1 MSMDKGILFEKIKKV
16 LEKDFSL
23 FQREYPKGEGL
34 KPKYIN
40 NLDYNFTINLIQK
53 IIFNDP
59 TKNSIF
65 K

>member
-1 MSMDKGILFEKIKKV
+1 MNKNILFEKIKK
-16 LEKDFSL
+16 LLKKDFSL

-34 KPKYIN
+34 EKSIPN
-40 NLDYNFTINLIQK
+40 HNLDYNFIINLIKK
-53 IIFNDP
+53 IIFNDC